1 MTLLIIHFAV
11 LHELEAPLG
20 MSHVLRFELCFR
32 EALGGF
38 RRCLS
43 WVPRPLRLLTSL
55 RSAIHLAYRF
65 CSAHIRPLEYASISL
80 HPTGTEIL
88 LPCESGG
95 RFFIETS

>member
-65 CSAHIRPLEYASISL
+65 CSAHIRLSRVCFHFLAPDWHGDTLTL
-80 HPTGTEIL
+80 
-88 LPCESGG
+88 
-95 RFFIETS
+95 